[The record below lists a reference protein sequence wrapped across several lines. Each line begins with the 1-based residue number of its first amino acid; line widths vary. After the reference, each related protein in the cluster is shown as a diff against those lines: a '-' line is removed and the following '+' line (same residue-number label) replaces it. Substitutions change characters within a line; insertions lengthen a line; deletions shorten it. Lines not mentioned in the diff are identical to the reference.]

1 MVSIFVTKVTK
12 AGQVSIPK
20 PIRESFCD
28 IGDSLAWERVG
39 ETLLVRKVVSGW
51 EPLLEEIK
59 LEAKARGLTPEM
71 VETTVNDVKE
81 KVFTRRYGK
90 ESSGP

>member
-1 MVSIFVTKVTK
+1 MTSVFVTKVTK

-20 PIRESFCD
+20 PIRESFCE

-59 LEAKARGLTPEM
+59 AEAEARGLTPEK
-71 VETTVNDVKE
+71 VEATVKIVRE
-81 KVFTRRYGK
+81 KVFTERYGK
-90 ESSGP
+90 ETSGK